1 MVSESRG
8 GGALGVRVQ
17 LAISAEAQTSS
28 GREFQPRLPAR
39 GLTFVQTLRLIQLD
53 DNPLIN
59 LMILV
64 LDC

>member
-1 MVSESRG
+1 M
-8 GGALGVRVQ
+8 RVQ